1 MCIACLDIFSEVT
14 LAETMRQIVA
24 LPALAE
30 YDIPTVLS
38 SFSLPISLSLRALAV
53 WIALIK
59 RFPGHFSL
67 CAL

>member
-1 MCIACLDIFSEVT
+1 MTQTMDQIAT
-14 LAETMRQIVA
+14 

-38 SFSLPISLSLRALAV
+38 SFSLPISLSVRALAV

-67 CAL
+67 CEYCDGTRV